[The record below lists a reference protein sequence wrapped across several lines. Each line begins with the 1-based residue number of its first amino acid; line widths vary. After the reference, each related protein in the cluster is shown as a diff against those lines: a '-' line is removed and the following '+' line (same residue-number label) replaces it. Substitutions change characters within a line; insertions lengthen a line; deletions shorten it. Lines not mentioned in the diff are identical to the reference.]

1 MTILDFIRMTRA
13 NWKLLILAVAVG
25 LAVMALYTR
34 TQPRIFASDA
44 SAYVSAGNSSTVGD
58 SFTGLTLAGKKA
70 PIYATFLGNRAT
82 QARVVKELGLAP
94 GSGFAPFMASLFA
107 AGASA
112 GASFGASGFAG
123 ASSSFGLPASGS
135 TSLPFVTPLVPWQ
148 FAQVAA
154 RLRASVGSGA
164 WASAG
169 AAAAVS
175 AIVVISM
182 RIWMSPPKTAAD
194 RIALRMT

>member
-70 PIYATFLGNRAT
+70 PI
-82 QARVVKELGLAP
+82 
-94 GSGFAPFMASLFA
+94 
-107 AGASA
+107 
-112 GASFGASGFAG
+112 
-123 ASSSFGLPASGS
+123 
-135 TSLPFVTPLVPWQ
+135 
-148 FAQVAA
+148 
-154 RLRASVGSGA
+154 
-164 WASAG
+164 
-169 AAAAVS
+169 
-175 AIVVISM
+175 
-182 RIWMSPPKTAAD
+182 
-194 RIALRMT
+194 